1 MKTEHEEGF
10 KNTAELH
17 SYLISENRR
26 LQEYLNSLPMS
37 LADMIKSGKLQPPEE
52 ISMCQFAL
60 DISEMN
66 RRADD
71 GRYNNVSRK

>member
-1 MKTEHEEGF
+1 MNIRFILRSRCTVHEEGF

-37 LADMIKSGKLQPPEE
+37 LADMMKNGKLRPLEE
-52 ISMCQFAL
+52 IC
-60 DISEMN
+60 ICPHE
-66 RRADD
+66 
-71 GRYNNVSRK
+71 VSYMVVDKKN